1 MRNKIIALILTVVLV
16 LCLFGCCSGTFE
28 GSKDYT
34 KRTGGK
40 LQPTMMQDLYYDTN
54 TKIVYIL
61 FNECAGYSGYG
72 YMSPYYA
79 PNGLPYVYNIQNN
92 SLEEIVRED

>member
-1 MRNKIIALILTVVLV
+1 MRNKIIVLILTVVLV
-16 LCLFGCCSGTFE
+16 LCLSGCSATFA
-28 GSKDYT
+28 GSKGYT
-34 KRTGGK
+34 KCTGGR

-61 FNECAGYSGYG
+61 FNEWANG

-79 PNGLPYVYNIQNN
+79 PNGVPYVYNVETN
-92 SLEEIVRED
+92 SIEEIVTED

>member
-1 MRNKIIALILTVVLV
+1 MRNKSIALMITAVIVLF
-16 LCLFGCCSGTFE
+16 LSGCSGTFE

-34 KRTGGK
+34 KCTGGRI
-40 LQPTMMQDLYYDTN
+40 QPTMMQDLYYDTN

-61 FNECAGYSGYG
+61 FNEGAGFSGYG

-92 SLEEIVRED
+92 SLEEIIKEN

>member
-1 MRNKIIALILTVVLV
+1 MKKKFVVLFLV
-16 LCLFGCCSGTFE
+16 AIITVSLVGCSSEGFKNYTGT
-28 GSKDYT
+28 T
-34 KRTGGK
+34 NAR
-40 LQPTMMQDLYYDTN
+40 LIPTTEQDLYYDVN

-79 PNGLPYVYNIQNN
+79 PNGLPYMYNPQTNE
-92 SLEEIVRED
+92 LEEITKED

>member
-1 MRNKIIALILTVVLV
+1 MRNKIIVLILTVVLV
-16 LCLFGCCSGTFE
+16 LCLSGCGGTFE

-34 KRTGGK
+34 KRTGGR

-61 FNECAGYSGYG
+61 FNEGARYSGYG

-79 PNGLPYVYNIQNN
+79 PNGMPYVYNVQTN
-92 SLEEIVRED
+92 SLEEIVKED

>member
-1 MRNKIIALILTVVLV
+1 MKKKFIVLFLVAIITVSLV
-16 LCLFGCCSGTFE
+16 GCTSE

-34 KRTGGK
+34 NRTSGR
-40 LQPTMMQDLYYDTN
+40 LIQTTMSDLYYDAN
-54 TKIVYIL
+54 TKIVYIM

-79 PNGLPYVYNIQNN
+79 PNGLPYMYNPQTNE
-92 SLEEIVRED
+92 LEEIAS

>member
-1 MRNKIIALILTVVLV
+1 MRNKIIVLILTVVLV
-16 LCLFGCCSGTFE
+16 LCLAGCSATFV
-28 GSKDYT
+28 GSKNYT
-34 KRTGGK
+34 KCTNDR

-61 FNECAGYSGYG
+61 FNECDGYSGYG

-79 PNGLPYVYNIQNN
+79 PNGMPYVYNVQTN
-92 SLEEIVRED
+92 SLEEIVKED